1 MYPIVNPPPRRV
13 LVKEVNWLG
22 DLVMSLPALRAIRRS
37 FPDARLSVLVKKE
50 LAGFF
55 DGVAWVDEVIPYAVR
70 RGVSGIPDRL
80 AVVRS
85 IRSNGSDLAVLF
97 PNSFESALW
106 VTLAWV
112 PRRAGYTKDARGAL
126 LTHKLKPPPHAMS
139 GHQVHYW
146 LAMVRNTIG
155 AAGNA
160 RDFALSADEKHVASM
175 RAWLDAHRKRKNA
188 RLIAVAPAAAFG
200 PAKEWPADH
209 FVKLIDAL
217 EDKHDAECVLVGA
230 TNERSRCDQI
240 AAASSGGA
248 IVAAGETDIGELV
261 ALLALAEGFVG
272 NDSGAMHV
280 AAALGRPTVGIF
292 GSTNPDR
299 TGPLGPRT
307 RVLWH
312 RLDCTPCLQ
321 RTCRFGHYNCLKETT
336 PDHALKALEALAGAP
351 GQ

>member
-1 MYPIVNPPPRRV
+1 MYPTVEPPPRRI

-37 FPDARLSVLVKKE
+37 FPHARVSVLVKKE

-55 DGVAWVDEVIPYAVR
+55 DGIRWIDEVIPYSVR
-70 RGVSGIPDRL
+70 GGVGGIGDRL
-80 AVVRS
+80 SVVRA
-85 IRSNGSDLAVLF
+85 IRSTGCDLAVLF

-106 VTLAWV
+106 VTMARV
-112 PRRAGYTKDARGAL
+112 PRRAGYAKDGRGVL
-126 LTHKLKPPPHAMS
+126 LTHRIKPPPHVMS

-160 RDFALSADEKHVASM
+160 QDLSLTPDEKHLQSM
-175 RAWLDAHRKRKNA
+175 RTWLDAHRKRKDA

-209 FVKLIDAL
+209 FVKLIDSL
-217 EDKHDAECVLVGA
+217 GDHDAECVLVGA
-230 TNERSRCDQI
+230 PGERALCDQI
-240 AAASSGGA
+240 AAGTRSGA
-248 IVAAGETDIGELV
+248 MVAAGDTGIGEII
-261 ALLALAEGFVG
+261 ALLALADGFVG

-280 AAALGRPTVGIF
+280 AAALGRPTVGVF
-292 GSTNPDR
+292 GSTNPER
-299 TGPLGPRT
+299 TGPLGPQT

-321 RTCRFGHYNCLKETT
+321 RTCRFGHYDCLKGT
-336 PDHALKALEALAGAP
+336 PPAHALSALRSLGAVP
-351 GQ
+351 GR